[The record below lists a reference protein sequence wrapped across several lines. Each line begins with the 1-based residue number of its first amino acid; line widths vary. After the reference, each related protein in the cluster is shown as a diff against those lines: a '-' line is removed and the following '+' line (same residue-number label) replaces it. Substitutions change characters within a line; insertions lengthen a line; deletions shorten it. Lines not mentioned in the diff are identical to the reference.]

1 MHPQIKFWLEFST
14 GLVASVVI
22 LTQGVQARDGSSSGQ
37 PAPPP
42 AVPVRAPSQ
51 VPTLGLMTVVTEIA
65 YLSGQP
71 ARIQNVRVH
80 EVISPR
86 LFTIEPANMPSSHL
100 GRYGA
105 YGYGYNFDNRALVV
119 LGTPPSVALR
129 RGVAVEVVGEPWSL
143 FEAQVRHDSAGLSE
157 LDAHEARRLEHKPVI
172 HADMVRTPGGVEIY
186 PGR

>member
-1 MHPQIKFWLEFST
+1 MHPQIKSWVKFST
-14 GLVASVVI
+14 CLAASVVI
-22 LTQGVQARDGSSSGQ
+22 LTQGVRAREGSSSGQ

-42 AVPVRAPSQ
+42 AAPARAPSQ
-51 VPTLGLMTVVTEIA
+51 LPTLGLMTVVTELA

-71 ARIQNVRVH
+71 VRIPNVRVQ

-119 LGTPPSVALR
+119 LGTPPSVELR
-129 RGVAVEVVGEPWSL
+129 RGVTLEVVGEPWSL
-143 FEAQVRHDSAGLSE
+143 FDAQIRHDPSGLSE
-157 LDAHEARRLEHKPVI
+157 LDAHEARHFEYKPVI
-172 HADMVRTPGGVEIY
+172 HAEVVRTPAGVEIY
-186 PGR
+186 GGR